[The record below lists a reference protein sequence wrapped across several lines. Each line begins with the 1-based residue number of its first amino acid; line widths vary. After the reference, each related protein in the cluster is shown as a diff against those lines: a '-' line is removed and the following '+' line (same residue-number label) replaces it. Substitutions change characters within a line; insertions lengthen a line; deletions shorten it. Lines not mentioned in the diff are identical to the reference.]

1 MISKQIQYEAQK
13 WWYENYVKKHGRK
26 DFREMTIVEKK
37 TVFQAYLESVVGF
50 GAPPPKYKPVVQKSK
65 SYEEDIKSIYEDR
78 KNTVSG
84 SDKSS
89 RHWFCK
95 LLGIKNTSKTSP
107 LSEYIAKP
115 KPAETK
121 ESESNFCENCG
132 NSLKKIAKFC
142 GKCGTARS

>member
-1 MISKQIQYEAQK
+1 MISEQTQYEAQK
-13 WWYENYVKKHGRK
+13 WWYENYVKKYGRK
-26 DFREMTIVEKK
+26 DFRDMTIVEKK
-37 TVFQAYLESVVGF
+37 KVFLAYLESVVGY
-50 GAPPPKYKPVVQKSK
+50 GAPPPKYEPVVQGSK

-78 KNTVSG
+78 KNAVSG

-89 RHWFCK
+89 RHWFGK
-95 LLGIKNTSKTSP
+95 LFGIKNTSKTSP
-107 LSEYIAKP
+107 LPEYVAKP

-121 ESESNFCENCG
+121 EPESNFCENCG